1 MYELPAA
8 DQNELESA
16 IANSPI
22 VAEQSWLE
30 ARLADWQNTRC
41 SPDVDTVILAW
52 LASHRVAS
60 RSPLS

>member
-30 ARLADWQNTRC
+30 ARLADWQNTRN
-41 SPDVDTVILAW
+41 SADVDTVILAW